1 MLIFDQNIV
10 FKSEESVCA
19 PHTLTRETKLGCSMS
34 SSAKC
39 KIIFKTYHLLD
50 VLKLSIL
57 CTLWCLYMWIL
68 RTGYGNIKGSA
79 RFANPSSGRGELI
92 VSFNPCNVCLN
103 IDFTDF
109 IDFNFLPLSIVG
121 RKKRSLFGDGT
132 QQANYKVVK
141 TDYTSYSVVYNCNPI
156 GNILKKGKDKNNSSK
171 ERLFLKWSEYDFWF

>member
-1 MLIFDQNIV
+1 MCARHIHWRGRPSWGAQWVRQRSVRLFSKLITCLMCLNCLYCLY
-10 FKSEESVCA
+10 CA
-19 PHTLTRETKLGCSMS
+19 
-34 SSAKC
+34 
-39 KIIFKTYHLLD
+39 
-50 VLKLSIL
+50 

-156 GNILKKGKDKNNSSK
+156 GNILKKGKNKNNSSK
-171 ERLFLKWSEYDFWF
+171 ESLFLKWSEYDFWF

>member
-39 KIIFKTYHLLD
+39 KIIFKTYHLLA
-50 VLKLSIL
+50 LIILPIL

-132 QQANYKVVK
+132 PQANYKVVK

-156 GNILKKGKDKNNSSK
+156 GNILKKGKNKNNSSK
-171 ERLFLKWSEYDFWF
+171 ESLFLKWSEYDFLF

>member
-132 QQANYKVVK
+132 PQANYKVVK

-156 GNILKKGKDKNNSSK
+156 GNILKKGKNKNNSSK
-171 ERLFLKWSEYDFWF
+171 EILFLKWREYYFWF